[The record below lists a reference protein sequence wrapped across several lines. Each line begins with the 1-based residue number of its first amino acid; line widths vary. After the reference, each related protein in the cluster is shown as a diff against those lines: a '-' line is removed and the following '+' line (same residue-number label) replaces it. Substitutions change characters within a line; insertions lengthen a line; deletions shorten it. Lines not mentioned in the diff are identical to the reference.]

1 MRQLYLNQSI
11 LKEKPMEN
19 QKFKKMGK
27 LWAFIALQIGIVILS
42 VAVGF
47 FAHSTFL
54 RYRGEFGLVRQ
65 AKDILQEN
73 TVSDI
78 PDETFLQYGMIRG
91 LLNTLDDPYTY
102 FVEPAEHEVHADELA
117 GRFGGVGIELARD
130 TDNNWRIYPLP
141 DSPAVAVG
149 IQSGDVLLMVDDL
162 KINADTLEIE
172 LLSALRGEID
182 DPVSL
187 TVLRAGKRITYSIK
201 REAIDLPSVTWYLL
215 PEKPQFG
222 MIQINRIAETTA
234 EEIKT
239 GVETLQQEGAQA
251 FLLDLRNNGGGLVD
265 AGVEISRLFLTK
277 GDVLHKTL
285 KHEEVTVFAA
295 EEAGSLCN
303 TTIVVLINGN
313 TASSAEIVAGALQN
327 LQRANLIGSPS
338 FGKTSIQFVFD
349 LRDGSSIHVTSG
361 FWSIPGQEFPLQ
373 PDVLIGEDQTEAEIL
388 QTAIEILD
396 NELE

>member
-277 GDVLHKTL
+277 GDILHKTL
-285 KHEEVTVFAA
+285 KHEEVTVLAA

-349 LRDGSSIHVTSG
+349 LRDGSSIHITSG

>member
-277 GDVLHKTL
+277 GDILHKTL
-285 KHEEVTVFAA
+285 KHEEVTVSAA

>member
-78 PDETFLQYGMIRG
+78 PDETILQYGMIRG
-91 LLNTLDDPYTY
+91 LLHTLDDPYTY

-141 DSPAVAVG
+141 DSPAAAAG

-215 PEKPQFG
+215 PEKPQIG

-239 GVETLQQEGAQA
+239 GIETLQQEGAQA
-251 FLLDLRNNGGGLVD
+251 FMLDLRNNGGGLVD
-265 AGVEISRLFLTK
+265 AGVEISRLFLTE
-277 GDVLHKTL
+277 GDILHKTL
-285 KHEEVTVFAA
+285 KQEDVTVLSV
-295 EEAGSLCN
+295 EEAGSLAD
-303 TTIVVLINGN
+303 TMIVVLINGN
-313 TASSAEIVAGALQN
+313 TASSAEIIAGALQN

-373 PDVLIGEDQTEAEIL
+373 PDVLIGEDQTEAETL
-388 QTAIEILD
+388 QTAIEVLEK
-396 NELE
+396 ELE

>member
-1 MRQLYLNQSI
+1 
-11 LKEKPMEN
+11 
-19 QKFKKMGK
+19 
-27 LWAFIALQIGIVILS
+27 
-42 VAVGF
+42 
-47 FAHSTFL
+47 
-54 RYRGEFGLVRQ
+54 
-65 AKDILQEN
+65 
-73 TVSDI
+73 
-78 PDETFLQYGMIRG
+78 
-91 LLNTLDDPYTY
+91 
-102 FVEPAEHEVHADELA
+102 
-117 GRFGGVGIELARD
+117 
-130 TDNNWRIYPLP
+130 
-141 DSPAVAVG
+141 
-149 IQSGDVLLMVDDL
+149 
-162 KINADTLEIE
+162 
-172 LLSALRGEID
+172 
-182 DPVSL
+182 
-187 TVLRAGKRITYSIK
+187 
-201 REAIDLPSVTWYLL
+201 
-215 PEKPQFG
+215 
-222 MIQINRIAETTA
+222 MIQIHRIAETTA

-277 GDVLHKTL
+277 GDILHKTL
-285 KHEEVTVFAA
+285 KHEEVTVLAA

>member
-277 GDVLHKTL
+277 GDILHKTL
-285 KHEEVTVFAA
+285 KHEEVTVLAA